1 MHTYRDLKL
10 EVFKKS
16 SSLLLKLF
24 RNLENYRALTEK
36 NKTEFD
42 LYFMSSELVQ
52 LKWSKHYL
60 TNRHYRLFK
69 LLHFFPKTH
78 FPDKHI
84 PDRIYKFA
92 INLMDKQVLKI
103 TLNTD
108 DKKIESISIFEKFIL
123 SRGLAF
129 YFDALSTIQNGRIIG
144 DLLNDFL
151 KTSNIKSLTDAMKV
165 DPSVEHIPKINK
177 HINSLSISNHID
189 FRTKSANA
197 IKVPILT
204 PHKNRVHIEV
214 PMFFHYAAISGL
226 LKGPYRLEVEE
237 LFNIAK
243 ELNVI
248 PLKSDI
254 SKDFFRKQLKYYRTL

>member
-1 MHTYRDLKL
+1 MFTNRSLKI
-10 EVFKKS
+10 EIFKKTF
-16 SSLLLKLF
+16 SLLSELF
-24 RNLENYRALTEK
+24 RELENYQLLISK
-36 NKTEFD
+36 NKTEFY
-42 LYFMSSELVQ
+42 LLFTSTEFKQ
-52 LKWSKHYL
+52 LKWNKHYL

-69 LLHFFPKTH
+69 LLHFFPKTR

-92 INLMDKQVLKI
+92 INLMDKQALKI

-123 SRGLAF
+123 SRGIAF
-129 YFDALSTIQNGRIIG
+129 YFDALSTIQNGKIIG

-165 DPSVEHIPKINK
+165 DPSVEHIPKIKK

-197 IKVPILT
+197 LKVPILT
-204 PHKNRVHIEV
+204 PHKTEFI
-214 PMFFHYAAISGL
+214 
-226 LKGPYRLEVEE
+226 
-237 LFNIAK
+237 
-243 ELNVI
+243 
-248 PLKSDI
+248 
-254 SKDFFRKQLKYYRTL
+254 